1 MMGTDSL
8 ISIVFC
14 CCMWVS
20 RT

>member
-1 MMGTDSL
+1 MGTDSL